1 MRLFLSYL
9 KRNIRL
15 LGMLLLCGALLLAVL
30 GLYRAPL
37 EGALY
42 GLLLCL
48 AVGLC
53 FLIVGFLQYRKK
65 HRALERALS
74 QLREGLPPLPEA
86 ADAIEG
92 DYQDLLAALDEDRRA
107 VAARA
112 AEAQDRAE
120 TFYTA
125 WVHQIKTPMAAMG
138 LLLQSGEP
146 DPALLKGELFSMEKY
161 VDLVLTYQRLGSDT
175 TDLVLKDCDLDTV
188 IRAAVKE
195 YARLFIL
202 KKLTLTFTPTG
213 LTVLTDE
220 KWLGFVIGQ
229 LLSNALKYTQNG
241 GVSIY
246 AAGTDLIIED
256 TGMGIPESELPRIF
270 ERSFTGENGR
280 SVSRTTGLGLYL
292 CQRACALLG
301 HGIAAESEVGK
312 GTRVILDLARSDK
325 PAE

>member
-15 LGMLLLCGALLLAVL
+15 LGMLLLCGALFLAVL

-65 HRALERALS
+65 HRALQQAMA
-74 QLREGLPPLPEA
+74 QLHEGLPPLPEPQ
-86 ADAIEG
+86 DAPEA
-92 DYQDLLAALDEDRRA
+92 DYQALLTALDEDRRA

-246 AAGTDLIIED
+246 AQGQRLVIED
-256 TGMGIPESELPRIF
+256 TGMGIPPAELPRIF
-270 ERSFTGENGR
+270 EKSFTGENGR
-280 SVSRTTGLGLYL
+280 TERRTTGLGLYL
-292 CQRACALLG
+292 CRRACALLG

>member
-1 MRLFLSYL
+1 MKLFLSYL
-9 KRNIRL
+9 KSHLRL
-15 LGMLLLCGALLLAVL
+15 LLMLALFGAVSAAVLLL
-30 GLYRAPL
+30 YKAPL

-42 GLLLCL
+42 ALLLCL
-48 AVGLC
+48 ALGL
-53 FLIVGFLQYRKK
+53 GFLTAGFLRYRRK
-65 HRALERALS
+65 HRALQRALL
-74 QLREGLPPLPEA
+74 QLPEGLPPLPEA

-246 AAGTDLIIED
+246 AQGQRLVIED
-256 TGMGIPESELPRIF
+256 TGMGIPPAELPRIF
-270 ERSFTGENGR
+270 EKSFTGENGR
-280 SVSRTTGLGLYL
+280 TDRRTTGLGLYL

>member
-1 MRLFLSYL
+1 MKLFRSYL
-9 KRNIRL
+9 KNQARL
-15 LGMLLLCGALLLAVL
+15 LLMLLLFGGLFLVVL

-37 EGALY
+37 EGAVY

-48 AVGLC
+48 ALGLC
-53 FLIVGFLQYRKK
+53 FFTVEFLRYRRR
-65 HRALERALS
+65 HQALQKALS
-74 QLREGLPPLPEA
+74 QLGENLPPLPEA
-86 ADAIEG
+86 TDAIEN
-92 DYQDLLAALDEDRRA
+92 DYQDLAMSLDEDRRTI
-107 VAARA
+107 AARA

-125 WVHQIKTPMAAMG
+125 WVHQIKTPMAAMD
-138 LLLQSGEP
+138 LLLQSGTP
-146 DPALLKGELFSMEKY
+146 DASLLKGELFSMEKY

-175 TDLVLKDCDLDTV
+175 TDLVLKACALDDI

-202 KKLTLTFTPTG
+202 KKLTLAFTPTE

-229 LLSNALKYTQNG
+229 LLSNALKYTQKG

-246 AAGTDLIIED
+246 AQGQRLVIED

-292 CQRACALLG
+292 CKGACALLG
-301 HGIAAESEVGK
+301 HGIRAESEVGK
-312 GTRVILDLARSDK
+312 GTRVILDLARDDM
-325 PAE
+325 PTE

>member
-1 MRLFLSYL
+1 M
-9 KRNIRL
+9 
-15 LGMLLLCGALLLAVL
+15 A
-30 GLYRAPL
+30 
-37 EGALY
+37 
-42 GLLLCL
+42 
-48 AVGLC
+48 
-53 FLIVGFLQYRKK
+53 
-65 HRALERALS
+65 
-74 QLREGLPPLPEA
+74 QLHEGLPPLPEA
-86 ADAIEG
+86 ADAIEE

-107 VAARA
+107 IAARA
-112 AEAQDRAE
+112 LEAQDRAD

-188 IRAAVKE
+188 IRAAVKAAVKE

-202 KKLTLTFTPTG
+202 KKLTLTFTPTA

-246 AAGTDLIIED
+246 ARGQRLVIED
-256 TGMGIPESELPRIF
+256 TGMGIPPAELPRIF
-270 ERSFTGENGR
+270 EKSFTGENGR
-280 SVSRTTGLGLYL
+280 TDRRTTGLGLYL
-292 CQRACALLG
+292 CRQACSLLG

-312 GTRVILDLARSDK
+312 GTRVMLDLARSDK

>member
-1 MRLFLSYL
+1 MKLFLSYL
-9 KRNIRL
+9 KRHIRL
-15 LGMLLLCGALLLAVL
+15 LGMLALFGTLFLAVL
-30 GLYRAPL
+30 LLYRAPL

-48 AVGLC
+48 FLGCC
-53 FLIVGFLQYRKK
+53 FLMAGFLRYRK
-65 HRALERALS
+65 RYLALQRVLH

-86 ADAIEG
+86 ADAIEEA
-92 DYQDLLAALDEDRRA
+92 YQDLVIALDEDRRA

-112 AEAQDRAE
+112 AAAQDRAE

-146 DPALLKGELFSMEKY
+146 DAALLKGELFSMEKY
-161 VDLVLTYQRLGSDT
+161 VDLVLTYQRLGSEC
-175 TDLVLKDCDLDTV
+175 TDLVLKECDLDAV

-202 KKLTLTFTPTG
+202 KKLTLTFAPTD

-229 LLSNALKYTQNG
+229 LLGNALKYTQKG

-246 AAGTDLIIED
+246 ARGQRLVIED

-270 ERSFTGENGR
+270 EKSFTGETGR
-280 SVSRTTGLGLYL
+280 TVSRTTGLGLYL
-292 CQRACALLG
+292 CRRACDLLG
-301 HGIAAESEVGK
+301 HGIRAESEVGK
-312 GTRVILDLARSDK
+312 GTRVILDLRRVEL

>member
-1 MRLFLSYL
+1 MKLFLSYL
-9 KRNIRL
+9 KSHL
-15 LGMLLLCGALLLAVL
+15 KLLLMLALFGAVFAVVLA
-30 GLYRAPL
+30 LYRAPL

-48 AVGLC
+48 ALGLC
-53 FLIVGFLQYRKK
+53 FLLAGFWRYRQR
-65 HRALERALS
+65 HRALRRALDR
-74 QLREGLPPLPEA
+74 LREGLPSLPEA
-86 ADAIEG
+86 ADELEA
-92 DYQDLLAALDEDRRA
+92 DYQALLTALEEDRRGI
-107 VAARA
+107 AARA
-112 AEAQDRAE
+112 AADRDRAE

-202 KKLTLTFTPTG
+202 KKLTLTFTPTN

-246 AAGTDLIIED
+246 AQGQRLVIED
-256 TGMGIPESELPRIF
+256 TGMGIPSAELPRIF
-270 ERSFTGENGR
+270 EKSFTGENGR
-280 SVSRTTGLGLYL
+280 SSRRTTGLGLYL

>member
-1 MRLFLSYL
+1 MKLFLSYL
-9 KRNIRL
+9 KRHIRL
-15 LGMLLLCGALLLAVL
+15 LLMLLVCGGVAATVL
-30 GLYRAPL
+30 FLYRVPR
-37 EGALY
+37 EGLWYAF
-42 GLLLCL
+42 LLCL
-48 AVGLC
+48 AVGAL
-53 FLIVGFLQYRKK
+53 FLVLGFCRYRSRHKALQRV
-65 HRALERALS
+65 LELMG
-74 QLREGLPPLPEA
+74 EGSLVLPEA
-86 ADAIEG
+86 EDALEA
-92 DYQDLLAALDEDRRA
+92 DYQALLNALEEDRRRT
-107 VAARA
+107 VAEAA
-112 AEAQDRAE
+112 AERDRAE

-125 WVHQIKTPMAAMG
+125 WVHQIKTPLAAMG

-146 DPALLKGELFSMEKY
+146 DPALLKGELFAMEKY
-161 VDLVLTYQRLGSDT
+161 VDLVLTYQRLGGES
-175 TDLVLKDCDLDTV
+175 TDLVLKACDLDAV

-246 AAGTDLIIED
+246 AQGQRLVIED
-256 TGMGIPESELPRIF
+256 TGMGIPPAELPRIF
-270 ERSFTGENGR
+270 EKSFTGENGR
-280 SVSRTTGLGLYL
+280 TERRTTGLGLYL
-292 CQRACALLG
+292 CRRACALLG

>member
-1 MRLFLSYL
+1 MKLFLSYL
-9 KRNIRL
+9 KKQARL
-15 LGMLLLCGALLLAVL
+15 LLMLLLFGGVLLAVL
-30 GLYRAPL
+30 LLYRAPL

-48 AVGLC
+48 ALGLC
-53 FLIVGFLQYRKK
+53 FFIAGFLRYRRR
-65 HRALERALS
+65 HLALQKALS
-74 QLREGLPPLPEA
+74 QLGEGLPTLPEPT
-86 ADAIEG
+86 DALEA
-92 DYQDLLAALDEDRRA
+92 DYQGMVMALDDDRRA

-146 DPALLKGELFSMEKY
+146 DAALLKGELFSMEKY

-175 TDLVLKDCDLDTV
+175 TDLVLKECALDGI

-213 LTVLTDE
+213 RTVLTDE

-229 LLSNALKYTQNG
+229 LLSNALKYTKNG

-246 AAGTDLIIED
+246 AQDQRLIIED
-256 TGMGIPESELPRIF
+256 TGMGIPAEELPRIF
-270 ERSFTGENGR
+270 EKSFTGETGR
-280 SVSRTTGLGLYL
+280 TDRRTTGLGLYL
-292 CQRACALLG
+292 CKRTCDLLG
-301 HGIAAESEVGK
+301 HGIRAESEVGR
-312 GTRVILDLARSDK
+312 GTRIILDLHRDDL
-325 PAE
+325 PTE

>member
-1 MRLFLSYL
+1 MKLFLSYL
-9 KRNIRL
+9 KKQARL
-15 LGMLLLCGALLLAVL
+15 LLLFLLFGALLLAVL

-48 AVGLC
+48 LLGLC
-53 FLIVGFLQYRKK
+53 FLGAGYWRYRRK
-65 HRALERALS
+65 HRALRRAFA
-74 QLREGLPPLPEA
+74 QLQEGLPPLPEP

-92 DYQDLLAALDEDRRA
+92 DYQDMVNALHEDRRA
-107 VAARA
+107 IAARSDR
-112 AEAQDRAE
+112 ERDRAE

-146 DPALLKGELFSMEKY
+146 DTALLKGELFSMEKY

-175 TDLVLKDCDLDTV
+175 TDLVLKACDLDDI

-229 LLSNALKYTQNG
+229 LLSNALKYTRKG

-246 AAGTDLIIED
+246 AAGSCLVIED
-256 TGMGIPESELPRIF
+256 AGMGTPANELPRIF
-270 ERSFTGENGR
+270 ERSFTGGNGR
-280 SVSRTTGLGLYL
+280 RLERATGLGLYL
-292 CQRACALLG
+292 CKRACDLLG
-301 HGIAAESEVGK
+301 HQITAESEVGK
-312 GTRVILDLARSDK
+312 GTRVILDLSR
-325 PAE
+325 PNGVME

>member
-1 MRLFLSYL
+1 MKLFLSYL

-15 LGMLLLCGALLLAVL
+15 LGMLLLCGALFLAVL

-65 HRALERALS
+65 HRALEQALS

-202 KKLTLTFTPTG
+202 KKLTLTFTPTN

-292 CQRACALLG
+292 CRRACALLG

>member
-15 LGMLLLCGALLLAVL
+15 LVMLLLFGGLLLAVL
-30 GLYRAPL
+30 LLYKAPF
-37 EGALY
+37 EGAMY
-42 GLLLCL
+42 GLLLCFAL
-48 AVGLC
+48 GIC

-65 HRALERALS
+65 HRALQQALT
-74 QLREGLPPLPEA
+74 QLHEGLPPLPEA
-86 ADAIEG
+86 ADAIEE

-107 VAARA
+107 IAARA
-112 AEAQDRAE
+112 LEAQDRAD

-125 WVHQIKTPMAAMG
+125 WVHQIKTPMAAMD
-138 LLLQSGEP
+138 LLLQSGTP
-146 DPALLKGELFSMEKY
+146 DTALLKGELFSMEKY

-246 AAGTDLIIED
+246 AQGQRLVIED
-256 TGMGIPESELPRIF
+256 TGMGIPPAELPRIF
-270 ERSFTGENGR
+270 EKSFTGENGR
-280 SVSRTTGLGLYL
+280 TERRTTGLGLYL
-292 CQRACALLG
+292 CRRACALLG

>member
-1 MRLFLSYL
+1 MKLFLSYL

-15 LGMLLLCGALLLAVL
+15 LGMLLLCGALFLAVL

-65 HRALERALS
+65 HRALERALA
-74 QLREGLPPLPEA
+74 QLHEGLPPLPEA

-146 DPALLKGELFSMEKY
+146 DPALLKGELFSMVWMFTHGVATQVTSWIVK
-161 VDLVLTYQRLGSDT
+161 LGDRQIREMLSRAYNGFLST
-175 TDLVLKDCDLDTV
+175 LK
-188 IRAAVKE
+188 
-195 YARLFIL
+195 
-202 KKLTLTFTPTG
+202 
-213 LTVLTDE
+213 
-220 KWLGFVIGQ
+220 
-229 LLSNALKYTQNG
+229 
-241 GVSIY
+241 
-246 AAGTDLIIED
+246 
-256 TGMGIPESELPRIF
+256 
-270 ERSFTGENGR
+270 
-280 SVSRTTGLGLYL
+280 
-292 CQRACALLG
+292 
-301 HGIAAESEVGK
+301 
-312 GTRVILDLARSDK
+312 
-325 PAE
+325 

>member
-1 MRLFLSYL
+1 
-9 KRNIRL
+9 
-15 LGMLLLCGALLLAVL
+15 MLLLCGALFLAVL

-202 KKLTLTFTPTG
+202 KKLTLTFTGENGKMFGTVSGKEVAAAIEEQLG
-213 LTVLTDE
+213 LTVD
-220 KWLGFVIGQ
+220 KKKI
-229 LLSNALKYTQNG
+229 
-241 GVSIY
+241 SI
-246 AAGTDLIIED
+246 D
-256 TGMGIPESELPRIF
+256 TVRA
-270 ERSFTGENGR
+270 TGEYTAKL
-280 SVSRTTGLGLYL
+280 SLF
-292 CQRACALLG
+292 
-301 HGIAAESEVGK
+301 EEVK
-312 GTRVILDLARSDK
+312 ANLKVIVEEQK
-325 PAE
+325 

>member
-1 MRLFLSYL
+1 MKLFLSYL

-65 HRALERALS
+65 HRARGRAMA
-74 QLREGLPPLPEA
+74 QLHEGLPPLPEA

-138 LLLQSGEP
+138 
-146 DPALLKGELFSMEKY
+146 
-161 VDLVLTYQRLGSDT
+161 VLIWWTH
-175 TDLVLKDCDLDTV
+175 
-188 IRAAVKE
+188 AV
-195 YARLFIL
+195 
-202 KKLTLTFTPTG
+202 
-213 LTVLTDE
+213 
-220 KWLGFVIGQ
+220 
-229 LLSNALKYTQNG
+229 
-241 GVSIY
+241 
-246 AAGTDLIIED
+246 
-256 TGMGIPESELPRIF
+256 
-270 ERSFTGENGR
+270 
-280 SVSRTTGLGLYL
+280 
-292 CQRACALLG
+292 
-301 HGIAAESEVGK
+301 
-312 GTRVILDLARSDK
+312 
-325 PAE
+325 